1 NTTFVVSCNFSTEYS
16 IRQYVLLKNTFGFFS
31 ESRSVQAAE
40 IVCNSLKAAA
50 EVTMKCPNRDV
61 AGGRNH
67 QCCRLPYF

>member
-1 NTTFVVSCNFSTEYS
+1 FVVSSNFSTEYS
-16 IRQYVLLKNTFGFFS
+16 IRQYVLLKNTFGFFA

-50 EVTMKCPNRDV
+50 EVTMKCPNGDV
-61 AGGRNH
+61 VGGRNH